1 MAVFL
6 EAYTRNSIVY
16 LVDELDT
23 SPSILYFKL
32 GLEGLILRQFPYCHL
47 MWP

>member
-1 MAVFL
+1 MAVFP
-6 EAYTRNSIVY
+6 EAYTRNSIVH

-32 GLEGLILRQFPYCHL
+32 GLVLRQFPYCHL
-47 MWP
+47 IWP